1 MLGSNRDLCSIRASL
16 DSEIEALSRIARY
29 APDPS
34 PLSRRLSLLV
44 RERRAVS
51 ATLANRQAEAANKVV
66 DLSRWFS
73 GNGALYAIVRR
84 ATPLSEATRRRRM

>member
-16 DSEIEALSRIARY
+16 DCEIETLSRMARY
-29 APDPS
+29 SPDPDR
-34 PLSRRLSLLV
+34 LSRRLSLLL

-73 GNGALYAIVRR
+73 GNGALYAIVYR
-84 ATPLSEATRRRRM
+84 ATPLSEAARRRRL

>member
-1 MLGSNRDLCSIRASL
+1 MLGSNRDLRSIRSRL
-16 DSEIEALSRIARY
+16 DCEIETLSRLARHS
-29 APDPS
+29 PDPD

-51 ATLANRQAEAANKVV
+51 ATLANRHVEAANKVV

-73 GNGALYAIVRR
+73 GNGALHEIVHRV
-84 ATPLSEATRRRRM
+84 APLSAAAGWRRM